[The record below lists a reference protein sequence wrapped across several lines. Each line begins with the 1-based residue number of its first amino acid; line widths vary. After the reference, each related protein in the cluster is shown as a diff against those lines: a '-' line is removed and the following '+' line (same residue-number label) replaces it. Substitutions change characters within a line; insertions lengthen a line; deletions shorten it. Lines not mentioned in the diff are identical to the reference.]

1 MVPRDSFKLVK
12 GELKHHEATADSGNK
27 VSRGFCPNC
36 GSPIMSKSSGMP
48 EYMELL
54 AGSLDEPEKF
64 KPMASIYVSSAPPW
78 APILEGVAKFAKT
91 PG

>member
-1 MVPRDSFKLVK
+1 
-12 GELKHHEATADSGNK
+12 
-27 VSRGFCPNC
+27 
-36 GSPIMSKSSGMP
+36 MP